1 MGAIVL
7 LGVVMLGGLAT
18 LAISLFV
25 VWVGGQ
31 IYSLSSNLVDRVI
44 QGWLTARAL
53 GFNVMGEQA
62 NKVSWSPPFLTRDVE
77 YLPERVGA
85 ELALFKDAA
94 DAAVLRAL
102 RQEFHH
108 WLATGGASGN
118 LAAIA
123 SLLDLIHT
131 NYFSSPL
138 CVKLLAVAISESP
151 GFSPA
156 PALGDD
162 QDYPMLAK
170 WYDRASTA
178 DTSPDSDRLKSQQAA

>member
-1 MGAIVL
+1 MSVSA
-7 LGVVMLGGLAT
+7 
-18 LAISLFV
+18 
-25 VWVGGQ
+25 
-31 IYSLSSNLVDRVI
+31 DRVI
-44 QGWLTARAL
+44 QGWLTTRAL
-53 GFNVMGEQA
+53 GFDLLGETA
-62 NKVSWSPPFLTRDVE
+62 EKVSWSPPFLKGDIE

-85 ELALFKDAA
+85 ELALFEDAA

-123 SLLDLIHT
+123 GLLDLIHT
-131 NYFSSPL
+131 NYFASPL
-138 CVKLLAVAISESP
+138 CVKLLAVAVSESP

-170 WYDRASTA
+170 WYDSASLTTLNPASQSQSAVLCLHRGTPVALPWRATH
-178 DTSPDSDRLKSQQAA
+178 QAVCP